1 MENFKFIYSNILD
14 PQFNIAS
21 EEYLL
26 KQKGGY
32 YVYVWRNFPAVIIG
46 SSQNT
51 LLEVNVKKAE
61 ELGVKIVRRLTGGG
75 AVYHD
80 LNNVCFTVI
89 APFNDTQNNYIYF
102 TEPVIKY
109 LNSLGVK
116 ASFSGRN
123 DICIGNKKISG
134 NAQVIYKDRIM
145 HHGTLL
151 FNSDLSI
158 LSSVLTPNKLK
169 TESKGIKS
177 NRARVDNIKN
187 HLPKDFTIDKFVKG
201 LCEYLK
207 NDLEEYTFSDS
218 DVRAINSLVK
228 DKYGTY
234 EWNIG
239 YSPKGSNRLDA
250 RFNFGTL
257 TLTFDLV
264 NGTIENA
271 EIFGDYFPIGSPS
284 EFIKHLN
291 GKRFNKDDFLL
302 ALSGIENHIQNATAK
317 EIVNEIF

>member
-1 MENFKFIYSNILD
+1 MENFKFIYSNITE

-32 YVYVWRNFPAVIIG
+32 YVYVWRNSPAVIIG
-46 SSQNT
+46 SNQNT

-61 ELGVKIVRRLTGGG
+61 ELDIKIVRRQTGGG

-89 APFNDTQNNYIYF
+89 APFNNNQNNYFYF

-116 ASFSGRN
+116 ANFSGRN
-123 DICIGNKKISG
+123 DICIGDKKISG

-151 FNSDLSI
+151 FDSDLSV

-169 TESKGIKS
+169 TLSKGIKS

-187 HLPKDFTIDKFVKG
+187 HLPKGFTTNKFVSG
-201 LCEYLK
+201 LCEFLK
-207 NDLEEYTFSDS
+207 KDLEEYTFSDS
-218 DVRAINSLVK
+218 DVKAINSLVRE
-228 DKYGTY
+228 KYGTY
-234 EWNIG
+234 DWNIG

-250 RFNFGTL
+250 RLSFGTL

-264 NGTIENA
+264 NGKIENA
-271 EIFGDYFPIGSPS
+271 EIFGDYFSIGNPN
-284 EFIKHLN
+284 EFIKNLN
-291 GKRFNKDDFLL
+291 GKRFDKDEFKE
-302 ALSGIENHIQNATAK
+302 ALSGIEHHIQNSTAK
-317 EIVNEIF
+317 EIANELF